1 MRTWMLATAGGLA
14 LLAGLAQPSAARITR
29 LDLSPAAPAFDGR
42 VFPGTGKFERLH
54 GKAYGEVD
62 PKAPGNVIIQDLALA
77 PRNAHGMVEYVTD
90 IDIVRPADPAH
101 SNHILLF
108 NVINRG
114 NKGALT
120 LFNADVKGGLADINN
135 ARDAGDGWLQAQGYT
150 LVWFGWQ
157 ADVLPG
163 NNRMGFKAPVAHNPD
178 GSPIIGTV
186 RSELVVQAPTK
197 TSVIGGGWFT
207 ETGHDSYP
215 TANTD
220 NAAKFADGFVPTL
233 TVRVRENA
241 PRVAIPNTAWSFS
254 DCTKPAEKTIC
265 LPDGFL
271 PGHLYELTYRAKDPT
286 VLGLGFAAAR
296 DLGAFLKGRDKDDS
310 GTANPVVH
318 GKGVQTLITGSSQSG
333 RFIRTLIH
341 LGFNR
346 AEAGGKAFDGA
357 MPHIGGGL
365 ISLNI
370 RFAQPGRAWG
380 SAVDHLYPAYDF
392 PFTYA
397 RQTDPLTGRTQGV
410 LDRCTADHTCP
421 RIVHAATALEIWDGR
436 QGLGFTDPLGTKDLA
451 DPPNVR
457 SYIMAST
464 QHGPANLPLPTK
476 APFGVCM
483 QQGNPTP
490 HVWTMRALL
499 SDFTQWLK
507 DDRTPPPSNV
517 PRIADGTLVAADQ
530 VHFPAVP
537 ANSYGGVERPA
548 MRYLGNHNPLHVYDR
563 GPGYHP
569 ADSSGIETIIPPREH
584 PASYGVLVPQ
594 VDADGNDLAGVR
606 PVNVQV
612 PIGTYTGWNLF
623 RDDLFQNEACELT
636 GSFVPFAATKAERLQ
651 SGDPRLSLEERYPSK
666 AAYVQ
671 AVRQAAD
678 RLIAAR
684 LLLPE
689 DGARLTAEA
698 EATGIR
704 TSP

>member
-1 MRTWMLATAGGLA
+1 MWKLILGATGVLATWVGM
-14 LLAGLAQPSAARITR
+14 AQPSAARITR
-29 LDLSPAAPAFDGR
+29 LELSPATPAFDGQ
-42 VFPGTGKFERLH
+42 VFAGAGKFERLH

-62 PKAPGNVIIQDLALA
+62 PKAPGNVIIQDIALA
-77 PRNAHGMVEYVTD
+77 PKNARGMVEYVTD
-90 IDIVRPADPAH
+90 IDIVRPADPAR
-101 SNHILLF
+101 SNKILLF

-120 LFNADVKGGLADINN
+120 LFNADVKGGLADIND

-163 NNRMGFKAPVAHNPD
+163 NNRMGFSAPVARNAD

-220 NAAKFADGFVPTL
+220 NAAKFADGFVPSL
-233 TVRVRENA
+233 TVRVRESA
-241 PRVAIPNTAWSFS
+241 PRVTIPNSDWSFS
-254 DCTKPAEKTIC
+254 DCTRPTEKTIC
-265 LPDGFL
+265 LRDGFL
-271 PGHLYELTYRAKDPT
+271 PGHLYELTYRAKDPK

-296 DLGAFLKGRDKDDS
+296 DLGAFLKGRDKDDA
-310 GTANPVVH
+310 GIANPVVH

-346 AEAGGKAFDGA
+346 AESGGKAFDGA

-410 LDRCTADHTCP
+410 LDRCTADKTCP
-421 RIVHAATALEIWDGR
+421 RIFHAATALEIWDGR
-436 QGLGFTDPLGTKDLA
+436 QALGFTDPLGTKDVA

-464 QHGPANLPLPTK
+464 QHGPANLPLPAK

-499 SDFTQWLK
+499 SDFAMWLK
-507 DDRTPPPSNV
+507 DDRAPPPSNV

-563 GPGYHP
+563 GPGYRP
-569 ADSSGIETIIPPREH
+569 ADSSGVETIIPPREH

-606 PVNVQV
+606 PVNVEV

-636 GSFVPFAATKAERLQ
+636 GSFVPFAATKAERIQ
-651 SGDPRLSLEERYPSK
+651 TGDPRLSLEERYPNK
-666 AAYVQ
+666 AAYVR
-671 AVRQAAD
+671 AVREAAD
-678 RLIAAR
+678 RLITAR
-684 LLLPE
+684 MLLPE
-689 DGARLTAEA
+689 DGMRLTAEA
-698 EATGIR
+698 EANGIR

>member
-1 MRTWMLATAGGLA
+1 MWKLILGATGVLATWVGM
-14 LLAGLAQPSAARITR
+14 AQPSAARITR
-29 LDLSPAAPAFDGR
+29 LELSPATPAFDGR
-42 VFPGTGKFERLH
+42 VFAGAGKFERLH

-62 PKAPGNVIIQDLALA
+62 PKAPGNVIIQDIALA
-77 PRNAHGMVEYVTD
+77 PKNARGMVEYVTD
-90 IDIVRPADPAH
+90 IDIVRPADPAR
-101 SNHILLF
+101 SNKILLF

-120 LFNADVKGGLADINN
+120 LFNADVKGGLADIND

-163 NNRMGFKAPVAHNPD
+163 NNRMGFSAPVARNTD

-220 NAAKFADGFVPTL
+220 NAAKFADGFVPSL

-241 PRVAIPNTAWSFS
+241 PLVTIPNSDWSFS
-254 DCTKPAEKTIC
+254 DCTRPTEKTIC
-265 LPDGFL
+265 LRDGFL
-271 PGHLYELTYRAKDPT
+271 PGHLYELTYRAKDPK

-296 DLGAFLKGRDKDDS
+296 DLGAFLKGRDKDDA
-310 GTANPVVH
+310 GIANPVVH

-346 AEAGGKAFDGA
+346 AESGGKAFDGA

-410 LDRCTADHTCP
+410 LDRCTADKTCP
-421 RIVHAATALEIWDGR
+421 RIFHAATALEIWDGR
-436 QGLGFTDPLGTKDLA
+436 QALGFTDPLGTKDVA

-464 QHGPANLPLPTK
+464 QHGPANLPLPAK

-499 SDFTQWLK
+499 SDFAMWLK
-507 DDRTPPPSNV
+507 DDRAPPPSNV

-563 GPGYHP
+563 GPGYRP
-569 ADSSGIETIIPPREH
+569 ADSSGVETIIPPREH

-606 PVNVQV
+606 PVNVEV

-636 GSFVPFAATKAERLQ
+636 GSFVPFAATKAERIQ
-651 SGDPRLSLEERYPSK
+651 TGDPRLSLEERYPNK
-666 AAYVQ
+666 AAYVR
-671 AVRQAAD
+671 AVREAAD
-678 RLIAAR
+678 RLITAR
-684 LLLPE
+684 MLLPE
-689 DGARLTAEA
+689 DGMRLTAEA
-698 EATGIR
+698 EANGIR